1 MSMDIELY
9 DNKKTYYFRT
19 GEAVTPEV
27 VETRFP
33 MVARLPCVI
42 KTDPS
47 HTIFGGFNL
56 LAELRAQYGIPD
68 TTTDEEAVEIIAKR
82 G

>member
-1 MSMDIELY
+1 MKNIELY
-9 DNKKTYYFRT
+9 DRTKTYYFRT
-19 GEAVTPEV
+19 GAAATPEV
-27 VETRFP
+27 VAVQYP
-33 MVARLPCVI
+33 MVAKLPCVI
-42 KTDPS
+42 ETDPS